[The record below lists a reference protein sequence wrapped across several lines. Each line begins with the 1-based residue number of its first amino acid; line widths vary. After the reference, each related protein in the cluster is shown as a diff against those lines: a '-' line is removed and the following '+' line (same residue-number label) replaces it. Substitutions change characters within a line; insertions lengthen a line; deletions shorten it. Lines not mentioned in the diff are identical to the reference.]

1 MYEYVHVVCR
11 GLKDMGSLL
20 TVAAFY
26 PSPTVTYRGKSN
38 VTDVIM
44 FEKIAKENLP
54 GFFSFIRQGHVK
66 KVFQKHQTIL
76 RRMCGGVVG
85 LWEYV

>member
-44 FEKIAKENLP
+44 FENIAKENLP
-54 GFFSFIRQGHVK
+54 GISPSLGRV
-66 KVFQKHQTIL
+66 T
-76 RRMCGGVVG
+76 
-85 LWEYV
+85 